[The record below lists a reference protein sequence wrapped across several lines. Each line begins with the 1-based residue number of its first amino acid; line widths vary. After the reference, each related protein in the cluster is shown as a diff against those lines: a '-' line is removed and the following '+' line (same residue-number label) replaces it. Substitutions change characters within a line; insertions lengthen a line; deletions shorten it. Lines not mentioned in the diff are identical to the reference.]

1 MPREDRRY
9 PGPTAHD
16 TVRAISAKTASN
28 TKRRMSVTL
37 RRDRYGLRRDGFRPA
52 AEQPPLAQGP
62 DGREEQRDEEH
73 ADQRRHEHPE
83 EDAGPDRV
91 TTRRTGPARRQQRRD
106 TQDKRE
112 RGHEDRPQP
121 LAAGLEGRV
130 ANRAPLGA
138 QLVRELDDQDCVL
151 GG

>member
-9 PGPTAHD
+9 PGPTAHAS
-16 TVRAISAKTASN
+16 VRAISAKSASK
-28 TKRRMSVTL
+28 TSRRMSVAL
-37 RRDRYGLRRDGFRPA
+37 HRDGHGPRHDGIRAA
-52 AEQPPLAQGP
+52 AEQAALAQGP

-91 TTRRTGPARRQQRRD
+91 TARRTGPARRQQRRD

-121 LAAGLEGRV
+121 LAAGLESRV

-138 QLVRELDDQDCVL
+138 QLVREL
-151 GG
+151 